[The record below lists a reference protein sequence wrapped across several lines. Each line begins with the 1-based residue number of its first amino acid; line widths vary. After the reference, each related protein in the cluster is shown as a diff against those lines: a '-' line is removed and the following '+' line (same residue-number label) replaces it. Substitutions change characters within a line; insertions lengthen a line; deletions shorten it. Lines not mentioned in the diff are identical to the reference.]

1 MPKKQRHTAKR
12 IFERLQEEGYRGG
25 YTQVKAKVRELRQ
38 LSQEVYMPL
47 AHRPGEAQMDVGE
60 ALVKQRGQ
68 LGKVF
73 FFVMCLPYSDA
84 LFVQAFPRAC
94 TETFW
99 EFHRRAFTFFA
110 GVPRR
115 ITYDNDG
122 VLVAKILGGHE
133 RALTHG
139 FLQLKSHYLFDTH
152 FCAVR
157 RANEKGVVEAM
168 VKFARLNFFVPV
180 PAITDL
186 EEFNTHLE
194 GVCRRGLHRKLR
206 GQPASKEALLA
217 EDQEALWPLP
227 ASGFDACR
235 KASTT
240 VSSLSLVRFD
250 NNDYSVPVSYAH
262 QPVVVK
268 GYGERVAI
276 CRHDEVLAQHSR
288 LWGKEDVCFEPVHY
302 LALLERKP
310 GALDHGRPFA
320 DWQLP
325 ECFAVLR
332 ARLEAQRDGEGTR
345 EYIRVL
351 GLLEKHP
358 LPALTQAVDKA
369 LRVNALIRDAIAQFL
384 LPQEDWR
391 QTTFRLDG
399 REHLRHV
406 QVAQTQVASYSELF
420 PQEAG
425 HEHD

>member
-1 MPKKQRHTAKR
+1 
-12 IFERLQEEGYRGG
+12 
-25 YTQVKAKVRELRQ
+25 
-38 LSQEVYMPL
+38 MPL
-47 AHRPGEAQMDVGE
+47 AHRPGEAQLDVGQ
-60 ALVKQRGQ
+60 ALVKQQGQ

-84 LFVQAFPRAC
+84 LFVQVFPRAC
-94 TETFW
+94 SEMFW
-99 EFHRRAFTFFA
+99 EFHRRAFAFFA

-115 ITYDNDG
+115 ITYDNDR
-122 VLVAKILGGHE
+122 VLVAKIIGPHE

-139 FLQLKSHYLFDTH
+139 FLQLKSHYLFETH

-180 PAITDL
+180 PAITNL
-186 EEFNTHLE
+186 EEFNTRLE
-194 GVCRRGLHRKLR
+194 ELSRRDLQRKLR
-206 GQPASKEALLA
+206 GQPASKEQLLA
-217 EDQEALWPLP
+217 EDRTAFWPLP
-227 ASGFDACR
+227 ASGFEACR
-235 KASTT
+235 QASTT

-250 NNDYSVPVSYAH
+250 NNDYSVPVDYAH

-268 GYGERVAI
+268 GYVDRVKI
-276 CRHDEVLAQHSR
+276 CRHDQVLAQHKR
-288 LWGKEDVCFEPVHY
+288 LWGKEGVCFEPVHY

-351 GLLEKHP
+351 RLLEKHS
-358 LPALTQAVDKA
+358 LAALTLAVDKG

-384 LPQEDWR
+384 IPQEDWR

-406 QVAQTQVASYSELF
+406 RVAQTQVASYSDLF

-425 HEHD
+425 DEYD